1 MDGWRVIDGW
11 MEVGLFMNSCQT
23 GGGHGEGQ
31 QQRPGLVP
39 TFVLHLL
46 LAAVNDSA
54 HLSPIKCSSVFIQQV
69 RLFSSLSPLPQGMVF
84 LHNSVIVSHGKLKSS
99 NCVVDNRFVLKITD
113 YGLSSFRSEGESGRD
128 AHAYYARK
136 FGFIPPDASTLLV
149 VFTLEDSKFKNSS
162 IFQVMSKL
170 FFFLYCGSTPSE
182 RLWMAPEL
190 LRMEAPPPR
199 GTQKGDV
206 YSFGIILQEVALR
219 RGAFYLEGDP
229 LSPKGKSIGDK
240 DAPPPRATVSDIV

>member
-1 MDGWRVIDGW
+1 M
-11 MEVGLFMNSCQT
+11 
-23 GGGHGEGQ
+23 
-31 QQRPGLVP
+31 
-39 TFVLHLL
+39 
-46 LAAVNDSA
+46 
-54 HLSPIKCSSVFIQQV
+54 
-69 RLFSSLSPLPQGMVF
+69 F

-128 AHAYYARK
+128 THAYYARE
-136 FGFIPPDASTLLV
+136 FVFIPPHTHSDIPP
-149 VFTLEDSKFKNSS
+149 SS
-162 IFQVMSKL
+162 RLCPNCPPFCSA
-170 FFFLYCGSTPSE
+170 PSE

-219 RGAFYLEGDP
+219 RGAFYQEGDP
-229 LSPKGKSIGDK
+229 LSAKGESIRNNDG
-240 DAPPPRATVSDIV
+240 ARRAGGPPPPGFDTHLPFNRPSAEIVDRVVLGEWPCLRPTVDPQVHSPELGQVMQRCWAEEPTERPEFNQIRVLLRKHNRCVCVCD